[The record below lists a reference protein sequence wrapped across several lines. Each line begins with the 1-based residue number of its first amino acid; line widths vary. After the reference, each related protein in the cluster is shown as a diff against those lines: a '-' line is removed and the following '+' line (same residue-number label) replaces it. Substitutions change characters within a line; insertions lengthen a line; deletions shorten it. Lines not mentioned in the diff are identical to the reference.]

1 MDGYFIGT
9 ILPWPMDWVPADW
22 LSCDGQTISQQV
34 YPALCS
40 IIGTR
45 FGGGTGTFKLPD
57 LRGYIPVGMGNVSGS
72 NYNLGE
78 TDGVLNNTLSINN
91 IPPHNHTVSTSMK
104 CSGNFSIL
112 ATSSD
117 GNIVQPD
124 SNSYFAKA
132 GAAIYNNNSTTTKDV
147 KLPVGNLNISGSSNG
162 SISAAVGNT
171 GKGAAISNCQ
181 PYVALRYIICAN
193 SAYYPTRD

>member
-22 LSCDGQTISQQV
+22 LSCEGQTISQQD

-45 FGGGTGTFKLPD
+45 FAGRTGTFKLPD
-57 LRGYIPVGMGNVSGS
+57 LRGYIPVGMVNVSGS

-117 GNIVQPD
+117 GNVVQPD
-124 SNSYFAKA
+124 NNSYFAKA
-132 GAAIYNNNSTTTKDV
+132 GATIYNNNSTTTKDV

-162 SISAAVGNT
+162 NISAVVGNT

-181 PYVALRYIICAN
+181 PYVALKYIICAN
-193 SAYYPTRD
+193 SSYYPTRD